1 MDDPRTISEI
11 RSLLEERRA
20 FEARGLDDYV
30 RQVDAELAA
39 RGYARPAAKRAKRER
54 AVAPPTETR

>member
-1 MDDPRTISEI
+1 
-11 RSLLEERRA
+11 LEERRTYA
-20 FEARGLDDYV
+20 ARGMDDYV
-30 RQVDAELAA
+30 RQVDAELSA